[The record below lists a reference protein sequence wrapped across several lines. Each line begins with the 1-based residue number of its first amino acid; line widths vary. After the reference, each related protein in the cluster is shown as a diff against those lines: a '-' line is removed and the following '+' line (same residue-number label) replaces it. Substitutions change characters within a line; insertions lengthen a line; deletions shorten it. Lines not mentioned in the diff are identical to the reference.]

1 MGKRGHQVNIT
12 FGLQLDGEHGW
23 RPANR
28 LGMPVLGPLGLLNLL
43 ETRLGLL
50 RAECTQVQR
59 MTQYRECLKR
69 CDRPDR
75 FYHASFEIDPIGAS
89 ASLLSWRDNWY
100 LHGWTGEVPS
110 GASIRIADMAAV
122 ERIAR
127 HLLFPSIGERLV
139 HVAESLSR
147 QKSKIEQ
154 LELVDPIE
162 AFPKRWREV
171 LAQLPVQLVRT
182 YRPSADEK
190 TLLGKLQIALKSAH
204 EGRKP
209 KEKIAWSDDGSL
221 RVLRAETRLVAAR
234 WVAWELTSRQDE
246 VAIIAERDRS
256 LLDATLDA
264 VNIARQGFQDSNPL
278 VPALQVLPLA
288 LATVW
293 EPLDVYALLQ
303 FLSHP
308 IGPVPSYARRRLAG
322 VIAECPGIGGPRWRE
337 VIEEIERLHP
347 ERAADVRKAVAFWI
361 EHPRYSPAQGA
372 PLTVLLDRTRGIRDY
387 FGARLADQDPIQRAA
402 SATGYGQAVTVAAA
416 LEALAAQGESSITPM
431 ELEALVAQ
439 CTGRGAPN
447 FAMQAQVGCLPS
459 VSDPA
464 ALIEPF
470 DRVIWWQMVAPSL
483 PRPYPWSR
491 SELEA
496 LAGAGAE
503 LPHLDEILAQR
514 GQDWLRPIMNTRK
527 QLVLVLP
534 PPGEETHPLWQE
546 IQWLVEGVRQEPLEE
561 LVTGRGGEA
570 LPDVVHALLPRRRR
584 WWKLPPDVKLSLR
597 PRESYS
603 SLNTFLNA
611 PYQWVL
617 KYPAR
622 LNPSNLLAVT
632 DGNRLYGNLAHRLID
647 RFFRDEGAQALR
659 GDALKAWFSGQFAM
673 VVAEEGAVL
682 LMPGRRGD
690 YEPLR
695 SALGRAL
702 EELQR
707 QFMAAGIDVVE
718 PERELAGQFPGGD
731 LEGTADLVV
740 RNKAGRQAIVDMKWA
755 GANVH
760 QDRLAKNRHLQLA
773 LYAEMLRQETG
784 AWPQVSYFILE
795 ASRLLA
801 PDSGFFPEALSV
813 QSRTTGATPQLW
825 EQFLTA
831 WKWRRSQIDAGMI
844 EVAVEDIEP
853 TAESA
858 GPPNALTPEELPEAY
873 NEYRWLAGWE
883 D

>member
-1 MGKRGHQVNIT
+1 MKIT
-12 FGLQLDGEHGW
+12 FGLRLDGEHGW

-28 LGMPVLGPLGLLNLL
+28 LGMPVLGPLGLLDLL

-59 MTQYRECLKR
+59 LTQYRECLKR
-69 CDRPDR
+69 YDRPDR
-75 FYHASFEIDPIGAS
+75 FYHASFEVDPIGAS
-89 ASLLSWRDNWY
+89 ASLLSWRDDWY
-100 LHGWTGEVPS
+100 LHGWNGEAPS
-110 GASIRIADMAAV
+110 GASARIVDMAAV

-127 HLLFPSIGERLV
+127 QLLFPSIGERLV
-139 HVAESLSR
+139 HVAESLLR
-147 QKSKIEQ
+147 QQSKIEQ

-162 AFPKRWREV
+162 AFPKCWRDV
-171 LAQLPVQLVRT
+171 LAKLPVQSVRT
-182 YRPSADEK
+182 YGPSADRQ
-190 TLLGKLQIALKSAH
+190 TALGQLQIALTSAH
-204 EGRKP
+204 EGKQP
-209 KEKIAWSDDGSL
+209 TGKIVWTDDGSL
-221 RVLRAETRLVAAR
+221 RVVRAETGLVAAR
-234 WVAWELTSRQDE
+234 WVARTVASRQKD
-246 VAIIAERDRS
+246 VAIVAEQDRS

-264 VNIARQGFQDSNPL
+264 VDMARQGFQDSSPL

-288 LATVW
+288 LATMW
-293 EPLDVYALLQ
+293 EPIDVYALLQ

-322 VIAECPGIGGPRWRE
+322 VIAECPGIGSPRWRE
-337 VIEEIERLHP
+337 VIEEIEQLHP
-347 ERAADVRKAVAFWI
+347 ERAGDFRNALAFWI
-361 EHPRYSPAQGA
+361 EHPRYSPPQGA
-372 PLTVLLDRTRGIRDY
+372 PLTVLLERTHGVRDY
-387 FGARLADQDPIQRAA
+387 FGGRIADQDPIQRAA
-402 SATGYGQAVTVAAA
+402 NATGYGQASTVAAA
-416 LEALAAQGESSITPM
+416 LEALIAQGESSLTPM

-447 FAMQAQVGCLPS
+447 FAMQAQVGCVPS

-464 ALIEPF
+464 ALIESF
-470 DRVIWWQMVAPSL
+470 DRVIWWQMGATSL
-483 PRPYPWSR
+483 PAQYPWSQ

-496 LAGAGAE
+496 LARVGAE
-503 LPHLDEILAQR
+503 IPHLDKTLEQR
-514 GQDWLRPIMNTRK
+514 GWDWLRPVLNARK

-534 PPGEETHPLWQE
+534 PPGEEMHPLWQE
-546 IQWLVEGVRQEPLEE
+546 IQWLLEGVRPEPLEE
-561 LVTGRGGEA
+561 LVTGRAGEA
-570 LPDVVHALLPRRRR
+570 LPEVAHATLPRRRR
-584 WWKLPPDVKLSLR
+584 WWKLPSDIKVTLR
-597 PRESYS
+597 SRESYS

-622 LNPSNLLAVT
+622 LKPSDLLAVT

-647 RFFRDEGAQALR
+647 RFFRTAGVQALR
-659 GDALKAWFSGQFAM
+659 GDALKDWFSEQFAM

-690 YEPLR
+690 YERLH

-740 RNKAGRQAIVDMKWA
+740 RNQSGRQAIVDMKWA

-773 LYAEMLRQETG
+773 LYAELLRQETG

-801 PDSGFFPEALSV
+801 PDRGFFPEAKSA
-813 QSRTTGATPQLW
+813 QSGIGDATPQLW
-825 EQFLTA
+825 NQFVAA
-831 WKWRRSQIDAGMI
+831 WNWRRSQIDAGMVEVVI
-844 EVAVEDIEP
+844 EGIEP
-853 TAESA
+853 TPESV
-858 GPPNALTPEELPEAY
+858 GPPNALTPEDLPESY